1 MEKTFENWLVVSD
14 IDGTLN
20 NKSDVCRKET
30 TKQLKNLHSAAE
42 TLLSHQ
48 AELLRVLKEII
59 IV

>member
-14 IDGTLN
+14 IDLII
-20 NKSDVCRKET
+20 KSDVCRKET